1 MIQYIQ
7 KQKKVIKILC
17 THEKYILQINL
28 AKLLN
33 IKEILEK
40 ENKNMSEITLT
51 KKQEEALKIAVARY
65 NIGMPYTVVSG
76 YA

>member
-1 MIQYIQ
+1 MDYEG
-7 KQKKVIKILC
+7 KF
-17 THEKYILQINL
+17 
-28 AKLLN
+28 N